1 MEEVKNTIPEAE
13 VIDTEIINI
22 SEEEIAAIA
31 EAEVQTTFN
40 TEPIEVLVEE
50 GEVENV
56 QDEN

>member
-13 VIDTEIINI
+13 VIDTEIVNI

-31 EAEVQTTFN
+31 EVEVQTTFN

>member
-1 MEEVKNTIPEAE
+1 MEEKILT
-13 VIDTEIINI
+13 
-22 SEEEIAAIA
+22 EEEIAAVA

-56 QDEN
+56 CNENE

>member
-13 VIDTEIINI
+13 VIDTVNL

>member
-13 VIDTEIINI
+13 VIDTVNI

>member
-13 VIDTEIINI
+13 VIETLNI

-31 EAEVQTTFN
+31 EAEVQATFN
-40 TEPIEVLVEE
+40 TEPMEVLVEK

>member
-1 MEEVKNTIPEAE
+1 MEEKILT
-13 VIDTEIINI
+13 
-22 SEEEIAAIA
+22 EEEIVAVA

-56 QDEN
+56 CNENE